1 MEDQTVTDPEAG
13 QAAAAELERQA
24 IALGEENLVVRARLL
39 GANMLR
45 RTGDL
50 AGAARQLP
58 DIERWAVEHGDR
70 CLQARTY
77 VAWAN
82 VERLFGDTAKFL
94 EYSLSAVELLDDTA
108 TPHMQIWYRCTLAD
122 ALADNGYMD
131 SARPRFQQV
140 EALAR
145 ELRQW
150 EQLLMVLNN
159 WACSEQEAGD
169 LPQARAVAHRMQEY
183 STAHGL
189 DLNPGMLDTIG
200 AIQIEH
206 GEYAEAEQVML
217 ECIARFQAGELDHS
231 GQLAEYQLNLARAQ
245 HGLGA
250 LDRAQ
255 VSLDAA
261 RELCV
266 EGDLHTLLVRVH
278 QEQAE
283 LHAARGDYA
292 AAFAAQKVVFATN
305 EDLQA
310 RQQLAE
316 ALNRH
321 AMFETAEAREAAR
334 QFREQARRDPLTG
347 LRNRRYVDE
356 KLPALLAA
364 DPDLSLAIF
373 DIDHFK
379 RINDTL
385 GHDGGDQVLAEVA
398 RLLDTHLAAA
408 AATGFAARLG
418 GEEFLLVLP
427 LTPVAAATA
436 KFDTIRRAISEH
448 DWHDTTKGL
457 HITVSVGVAGANET
471 TPRSQTA
478 TLAAADR
485 NLYAAKQAGRNRVVT
500 GTEPEPRHRAY
511 RDHAAP

>member
-1 MEDQTVTDPEAG
+1 MEDETVSDPEG
-13 QAAAAELERQA
+13 GYAAAAELERQA
-24 IALGEENLVVRARLL
+24 IALGEESLVVRARLL
-39 GANMLR
+39 GVNMLR

-50 AGAARQLP
+50 AGAARRLP
-58 DIERWAVEHGDR
+58 DIESWAVQHGDR

-77 VAWAN
+77 LAWAN
-82 VERLFGDTAKFL
+82 VERLFGDMAKFL
-94 EYSLSAVELLDDTA
+94 EYSLSAVELLDDSA
-108 TPHMQIWYRCTLAD
+108 TPHMQVWYRCTLAD
-122 ALADNGYMD
+122 ALADNGYID
-131 SARPRFQQV
+131 LARPRFQQA
-140 EALAR
+140 ETLAR

-169 LPQARAVAHRMQEY
+169 LPQARAVARRMQEY

-200 AIQIEH
+200 AIQIEY

-217 ECIARFQAGELDHS
+217 ECIARFQAGELDHH
-231 GQLAEYQLNLARAQ
+231 GQLAEYLLNLARAQ

-261 RELCV
+261 RELCI
-266 EGDLHTLLVRVH
+266 EGDLHAFLVRVH
-278 QEQAE
+278 QAQAE
-283 LHAARGDYA
+283 LHATRGDFA
-292 AAFAAQKVVFATN
+292 AAFAAQKVLFAAN
-305 EDLQA
+305 EDLHD
-310 RQQLAE
+310 RQQLTE

-321 AMFETAEAREAAR
+321 AMFETAEALEEAR

-356 KLPALLAA
+356 KLPALIAA

-379 RINDTL
+379 RINDAL
-385 GHDGGDQVLAEVA
+385 GHDGGDEVLAEVA
-398 RLLDTHLAAA
+398 RLLDTHLAAVA
-408 AATGFAARLG
+408 PTGFAARLG

-436 KFDTIRRAISEH
+436 TFDRIRRAISEH

-457 HITVSVGVAGANET
+457 RVTVSVGVAGVNET
-471 TPRSQTA
+471 TPRSHTA
-478 TLAAADR
+478 ALAAADR
-485 NLYAAKQAGRNRVVT
+485 NLYAAKQAGRDRVVT
-500 GTEPEPRHRAY
+500 E
-511 RDHAAP
+511 AAPAP